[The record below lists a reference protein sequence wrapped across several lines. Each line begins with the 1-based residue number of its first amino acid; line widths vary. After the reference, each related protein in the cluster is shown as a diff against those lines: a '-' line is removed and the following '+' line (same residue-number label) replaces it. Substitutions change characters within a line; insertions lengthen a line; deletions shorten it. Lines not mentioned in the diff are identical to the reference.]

1 MTNRVSQKRQPLH
14 HQYRQAHSLAIAGTL
29 IGISIEEQPSAQTV
43 QKLVETIKA
52 AGVPAIFAE
61 TTINPTLIQTVA
73 QEAGV
78 KLATQRLYSDWI
90 GTPESN
96 GGSYIKMMVAN
107 TKAIVEA
114 LGGKVT
120 PFQES

>member
-1 MTNRVSQKRQPLH
+1 
-14 HQYRQAHSLAIAGTL
+14 
-29 IGISIEEQPSAQTV
+29 
-43 QKLVETIKA
+43 
-52 AGVPAIFAE
+52 VPTIFAE

-78 KLATQRLYSDWI
+78 KLATQRLYSDSI
-90 GTPESN
+90 GLPESN

-107 TKAIVEA
+107 TTAIVEA

-120 PFQES
+120 PF